1 MKYALCDDKT
11 GKVYGYT
18 EKRHDI
24 EAIRE
29 ILGIDAWMKETIEI
43 DGENVSVN
51 DLVTIPDIEYI
62 SAYGESWSVEEIA
75 EQYRQFVDE
84 SRYTLTESIEQ
95 AYTTEKEEEA

>member
-43 DGENVSVN
+43 DGE
-51 DLVTIPDIEYI
+51 
-62 SAYGESWSVEEIA
+62 
-75 EQYRQFVDE
+75 
-84 SRYTLTESIEQ
+84 
-95 AYTTEKEEEA
+95 